1 MPGKLFI
8 TVLRFF
14 PKKTWSRCLSVLV
27 RTRFPRPINLWIMRT
42 FVRRYQLDLTEAS
55 LPLEEYP
62 TIGALFTRTLK
73 PDTHNIDMRAKVAVS
88 PADGHVLNSGRLR
101 EGQLIQC
108 KGRDF
113 DIADLLVHPERAGQ
127 FREGSWCTV
136 YLSPRDYHRV
146 HHPIEGSIVESQ
158 YITGQLWPV
167 NQAAV
172 DHVKNLFCVNERV
185 VTYVESPLGMVATI
199 MVGATSVGHISM
211 AYDESIVANKGHK
224 DSLKSYTPSIEISRA
239 AELGT
244 FHLGSTAIVLFA
256 DPSVEVHALA
266 DGQEI
271 RIGDVIASYPN
282 LSTEEGL
289 IERIEDDQDIQSDVK
304 DEESSS

>member
-8 TVLRFF
+8 TALRFF
-14 PKKTWSRCLSVLV
+14 PKKTWSRCLSLLV
-27 RTRFPRPINLWIMRT
+27 RTRFPRPVNLWIMRT
-42 FVRRYQLDLTEAS
+42 FARRYQLDLNEAS

-73 PDTHNIDMRAKVAVS
+73 PGTHNIDMRPKVAVS

-113 DIADLLVHPERAGQ
+113 DIADLLVHPERAAQ
-127 FREGSWCTV
+127 FKEGSWCTV

-146 HHPIEGSIVESQ
+146 HHPIEGEIVESQ

-185 VTYVESPLGMVATI
+185 VTYVDSPLGMVATI

-211 AYDESIVANKGHK
+211 AYDETIVANKGHK
-224 DSLKSYTPSIEISRA
+224 DTLKSYSPPLDTSRA
-239 AELGT
+239 DELGI

-256 DPSVEVHALA
+256 DPKVEVHALA

-271 RIGDVIASYPN
+271 RIGDVIASYSN

-289 IERIEDDQDIQSDVK
+289 IERIDDDEDP
-304 DEESSS
+304 SSN